1 MRPLPLLLKA
11 TAALALL
18 LLPAAAARAQ
28 SLRVVAADERGV
40 TLRLSFPG
48 YRLSA
53 PLPDGRVEL
62 SVPGY
67 AVTSLPGRPH
77 LPYAQTLVA
86 LPPGA
91 GVLARVVEL
100 GEEEV
105 RDGLRLALGAKPVM
119 KDGADGFGPSP
130 ALEPVPPILDGP
142 WPAAPVES
150 GEPVT
155 VRRQR
160 LVAVQVRPFRY
171 DEATGRLWVRRSL
184 TVRVDFTRASP
195 GAAAAAPVTD
205 RHWEPVF
212 RNALANYEQGRRWR
226 VPQRAAAASPVS
238 GLFGDRAALPAALR
252 GVAAFDES
260 EPEVR
265 IKVDSTGVYVF
276 PYTTLLARGYP
287 PNVPV
292 GEVSLHR
299 HEYVGPADPPYL
311 TIELPIEVDDA
322 DGDSVFDSGDAI
334 VAFVANWVERSGVTS
349 MMQRDWGDAEV
360 VYATR
365 LASGGLRIPTRPG
378 WRDAVSPALPTSYPW
393 TQRWERSFSYFG
405 FPSPADTATVDRFLW
420 TSYFP
425 YYDRPDA
432 FPFEANHLDATR
444 PIAFRTRLMGRDNN
458 AHVLFGRI
466 RNGLGQTHT
475 VVDSVLLYGKDAL
488 TLNALLP
495 SGALTEGA
503 TNSLALWG
511 KGSTGPPDPVTNA
524 SVNVGLDWFEAAYW
538 RSYRALA
545 GYLAAN
551 SGDAAGEYQVHATGF
566 SDSTIRAYDVTD
578 PVAPV
583 RLAVDAS
590 HVIGPMLGEYTLDF
604 QDSTGASPRRYVV
617 FDRPKSLPAARY
629 TAVTRR
635 QLTAATG
642 ERDYVVIVPEAF
654 QSAVDPL
661 VTLRQSQGLG
671 TVVAPLE
678 SVYDE
683 FNGGRKSSW
692 AIKRFLRYA
701 MERWNARFVVLVGDG
716 SSDPRNLLGTAGPD
730 WVPVAL
736 IPGPVSSGVYGLEMI
751 PADPWYGWCLD
762 EDPDCPT
769 AALITPDLY
778 VGRLPAN
785 SLQQAQGVVAKLV
798 AYEAFDPDETWRRR
812 MVLLADD
819 SYSGVSTFGGG
830 GGSGYCYRSYEIA
843 FRLLNQAVSAVIADS
858 AGMSLAQP
866 EVLDLRSYL
875 TDPSLYQVN
884 GPGDTCRVGTSG
896 DPFGGPAKAEGILR
910 ANFNPVLFQKLNE
923 GVLWWN
929 YQGHANP
936 YVLSHEGFY
945 RSQGSMQDRGAFMN
959 DGKLFLFSAFSCHA
973 NAFADVSEANPQLGP
988 SLGEN
993 LLTLPLRGAIASWAS
1008 SGFEVV
1014 PSSYFYHL
1022 NVEFARSLFSAPP
1035 HDDELG
1041 RGLADR
1047 GARVPLGEAIA
1058 LTMLNYLPT
1067 VQQSSVERGV
1077 GLTYNLLGDPAT
1089 RLWVG
1094 PAQIAVTANGQ
1105 PVTSGQ
1111 PVRLASEGDTLH
1123 LEAEL
1128 VSNVEIRSIELLQS
1142 GRDGTTAVLPSLYQ
1156 LTPPFPDTAATGQG
1170 GRRYH
1175 LSYVTTLANSSLRY
1189 TLRIT
1194 DRYGVTQLFDI
1205 VFEFQT
1211 WLFSG
1216 GVPVQP
1222 NDIVAPDAVL
1232 TLLVLSPG
1240 TLDPD
1245 SLRLAVDGSSQSFTS
1260 ELARGDTTGRQ
1271 YLLGWSHAPYAQG
1284 AHNVRLEAPGGVVK
1298 DHIFRVE
1305 TRFALRDAYSFP
1317 NPFDDELGTRFV
1329 FTLTGE
1335 TPADVLVRVYT
1346 VSGRLVYETRL
1357 PGLPPGHHEIPWDG
1371 LDEEGQKLANGIY
1384 FYKLVAHG
1392 SSGTSAYDG
1401 RLVKLRRP
1409 EGASD
1414 PAAGTTP

>member
-1 MRPLPLLLKA
+1 MRPLPSFLKA
-11 TAALALL
+11 TAALVLL
-18 LLPAAAARAQ
+18 LLPAPAALAQ

-40 TLRLSFPG
+40 TLRLSLPG
-48 YRLSA
+48 YQLSA
-53 PLPDGRVEL
+53 PLLDGRVEL
-62 SVPGY
+62 NVPGY
-67 AVTSLPGRPH
+67 ALTSLPGRPH

-91 GVLARVVEL
+91 GALVRVVDA

-119 KDGADGFGPSP
+119 KDGPEGFGPSP

-142 WPAAPVES
+142 WPASPVEL
-150 GEPVT
+150 GEPAT

-184 TVRVDFTRASP
+184 TVRVDFTGMAP

-205 RHWEPVF
+205 SHWEPVF

-226 VPQRAAAASPVS
+226 VPQQAAAAAP
-238 GLFGDRAALPAALR
+238 LLGDRAALPAALR
-252 GVAAFDES
+252 GIAAFDEG

-265 IKVDSTGVYVF
+265 IKVDSTGVYAF
-276 PYTTLLARGYP
+276 PYSALAARGYP
-287 PNVPV
+287 AAVPV
-292 GEVSLHR
+292 AEVSLHR
-299 HEYVGPADPPYL
+299 HEYVGPVDPPYV
-311 TIELPIEVDDA
+311 TIELPVEVDDA
-322 DGDSVFDSGDAI
+322 NANGVFDSGDAI
-334 VAFVANWVERSGVTS
+334 IAFVANWVERSGVTS

-365 LASGGLRIPTRPG
+365 LAGGTGLRIPPRTG
-378 WRDAVSPALPTSYPW
+378 WRNAVSPALPTSYPW
-393 TQRWERSFSYFG
+393 TQRWERSLTYFAY
-405 FPSPADTATVDRFLW
+405 PAQVDTATVDRFLW
-420 TSYFP
+420 TAYFL
-425 YYDRPDA
+425 YQSRPDD

-444 PIAFRTRLMGRDNN
+444 PVAFRTRLLGKDNSV
-458 AHVLFGRI
+458 HVMFGRI
-466 RNGLGQTHT
+466 RNGLGQFSVAADSLLASWTGKAART
-475 VVDSVLLYGKDAL
+475 VSVAL
-488 TLNALLP
+488 P
-495 SGALTEGA
+495 PGALTEGA

-511 KGSTGPPDPVTNA
+511 RGSSIPLNDA
-524 SVNVGLDWFEAAYW
+524 AVNVGLDWFEATYW

-545 GYLAAN
+545 GYLAAG
-551 SGDAAGEYQVHATGF
+551 SGDATGEYQVHATGF
-566 SDSTIRAYDVTD
+566 SSAAIRVYDVTD
-578 PVAPV
+578 AVNPV
-583 RLAVDAS
+583 RLTLDAS
-590 HVIGPMLGEYTLDF
+590 HIAPAGSEYTVDF

-617 FDRPKSLPAARY
+617 FNQPKLLPAGRY

-635 QLTAATG
+635 QLTATTG
-642 ERDYVVIVPEAF
+642 ERDYVVVVPEAF
-654 QSAVDPL
+654 ETAVDPL
-661 VTLRQSQGLG
+661 VALRQAQGLG

-683 FNGGRKSSW
+683 FNGGRKSRW

-701 MERWNARFVVLVGDG
+701 MENWNARFVVLVGDG
-716 SSDPRNLLGTAGPD
+716 SSDPRNLIGNAGPD
-730 WVPVAL
+730 LVPAAL
-736 IPGPVSSGVYGLEMI
+736 IPSPVPDATYGPEMI

-762 EDPDCPT
+762 EIQGCAT
-769 AALITPDLY
+769 GNLVAPDLY
-778 VGRLPAN
+778 VGRLPVN
-785 SLQQAQGVVAKLV
+785 SLQQAQDVVAKLV
-798 AYEAFDPDETWRRR
+798 AYEAFDTDETWRRR

-819 SYSGVSTFGGG
+819 AYSSVSTLGGG
-830 GGSGYCYRSYEIA
+830 GGTGYCYRDYELV
-843 FRLLNQAVSAVIADS
+843 FRTLNQAVSAVIADES
-858 AGMSLAQP
+858 GMSLARP

-875 TDPSLYQVN
+875 TDPSLYQVSS
-884 GPGDTCRVGTSG
+884 DTCRVGPSG
-896 DPFGGPAKAEGILR
+896 GAAKAEGILR
-910 ANFNPVLFQKLNE
+910 AVFNPVLFQKLNE

-945 RSQGSMQDRGAFMN
+945 RNQGSLQDRDAFMN

-973 NAFADVSEANPQLGP
+973 NGFADVSEANPALGP
-988 SLGEN
+988 SVGEN
-993 LLTLPLRGAIASWAS
+993 LVTLPLRGAIASWAS
-1008 SGFEVV
+1008 TGFESV
-1014 PSSYFYHL
+1014 PYSGTYHL

-1041 RGLADR
+1041 RGLADH

-1067 VQQSSVERGV
+1067 VRYTSESGV

-1094 PAQIAVTANGQ
+1094 PAQITVTANGQ
-1105 PVTSGQ
+1105 PVTSGE
-1111 PVRLASEGDTLH
+1111 PVRLASSGDALQ
-1123 LEAEL
+1123 LEADL

-1142 GRDGTTAVLPSLYQ
+1142 GRDGTTAVPPSLYQ

-1175 LSYVTTLANSSLRY
+1175 LSYVTTLASSSLRY

-1194 DRYGVTQLFDI
+1194 DRYGVVQLFDI

-1211 WLFSG
+1211 GLFSG

-1240 TLDPD
+1240 TLDAD
-1245 SLRLAVDGSSQSFTS
+1245 SLRLSVDGALQPFTS

-1271 YLLGWSHAPYAQG
+1271 YLLSWSHVPYAQG
-1284 AHNVRLEAPGGVVK
+1284 AHIVRIEVPGGVIK
-1298 DHIFRVE
+1298 DHGFRVE
-1305 TRFALRDAYSFP
+1305 TRFALSDAYAFP
-1317 NPFDDELGTRFV
+1317 NPFDEELGTRFV

-1346 VSGRLVYETRL
+1346 VSGRRVYETRL
-1357 PGLPPGHHEIPWDG
+1357 PGLSPGHHEIPWDG
-1371 LDEEGQKLANGIY
+1371 LDAEGQKLANGIY

-1401 RLVKLRRP
+1401 RLVKLRRAR
-1409 EGASD
+1409 GAPD
-1414 PAAGTTP
+1414 PAAGTTQ